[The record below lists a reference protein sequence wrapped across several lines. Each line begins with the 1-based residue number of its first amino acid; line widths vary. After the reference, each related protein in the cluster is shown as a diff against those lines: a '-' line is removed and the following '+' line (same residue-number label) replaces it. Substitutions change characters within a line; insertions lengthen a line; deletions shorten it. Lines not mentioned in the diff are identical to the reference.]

1 MISRRCI
8 GVLLRSGRALGAKA
22 TSEVPI
28 NLPFQVPTDDEGK
41 YAFSSMSTEDLT
53 SIRQQA
59 RETAASF
66 ADMELA
72 DVTDEHVGVM
82 RELTKIVQG
91 VDKERD
97 RRSGAAGAFAA
108 LTDSLGDDE
117 DPTDDA
123 TEAVDEAPA
132 AAKQAAEP
140 ASTTAA
146 AKPAAPSVAAVAART
161 TPAVPAETAAER
173 GRAVILAGANNA
185 DFQVGEELDWEKV
198 GKAVEKR
205 FLQYSAF
212 GGAGGSRRD
221 PIAQFK
227 LEYPQELTASGG
239 LQEDAT
245 AVIDRAADEKRLP
258 GGSLLASI
266 NIRRKQLEA
275 QGAPNSLTAAGSGW
289 CAPSEVI
296 YDLCELESSDGMLD
310 IPEINVSR
318 GGIKYTTGP
327 DFSSIYSGAGYF
339 HYTEAQIISGV
350 TKPTMAVPCPSFT
363 DTRLEADGLAI
374 QADLLQLRG
383 YPELIA
389 RFVRG
394 AMVAHAHKINQFM
407 INALVTGSTAL
418 QLPSNTASH
427 TPGFGTTWY
436 TDHSVVST
444 LLSAID
450 MAIVDYKYRQRMAMN
465 STLEVVLPYWVQS
478 WIRTDILRR
487 QFIDSDSATDQ
498 FGVTMQKINDWL
510 AARGARVQWVYDWQ
524 DAFYWAAY
532 PSGAPSA
539 WQQFGQSPTSTDFV
553 QDWPH
558 SLSFLLYAAGTWVRG
573 NADIITL
580 DTVYDS
586 TLLAQNKT
594 TQLFT
599 EQGILAAKTCF
610 DSRVYTVGTGLAG
623 GLIPDGAASYA
634 LNAQAA
640 ATSSTVQTFPTNP

>member
-1 MISRRCI
+1 M
-8 GVLLRSGRALGAKA
+8 
-22 TSEVPI
+22 P
-28 NLPFQVPTDDEGK
+28 NLPFQVPTDAEGN
-41 YAFSSMSTEDLT
+41 YTFSSMSSEDLT

-59 RETAASF
+59 RETAATF
-66 ADMELA
+66 AEMDVSEVSA
-72 DVTDEHVGVM
+72 DDIETM
-82 RELTKIVQG
+82 KELTKLVTG
-91 VDKERD
+91 VDAERS
-97 RRSGAAGAFAA
+97 RRSGAAGSFAA
-108 LTDSLGDDE
+108 LTDALGDEDE
-117 DPTDDA
+117 TGEPETPA
-123 TEAVDEAPA
+123 TEPETPA
-132 AAKQAAEP
+132 TAEP
-140 ASTTAA
+140 VTATAA
-146 AKPAAPSVAAVAART
+146 AVPTQPAPGVAAVASKT
-161 TPAVPAETAAER
+161 TPAQPSQIPQQPP
-173 GRAVILAGANNA
+173 AVILAGANTPDYA
-185 DFQVGEELDWEKV
+185 TGTELDWLSV
-198 GKAVEKR
+198 GKIVEKR
-205 FLQYSAF
+205 FQQYNAG
-212 GGAGGSRRD
+212 GGAGSARRD

-239 LQEDAT
+239 LNDDAT
-245 AVIDRAADEKRLP
+245 AVIEYAGSEKRLP
-258 GGSLLASI
+258 GGSLLASLEI
-266 NIRRKQLEA
+266 KRKA
-275 QGAPNSLTAAGSGW
+275 AGGNSLTAAGTGW

-296 YDLCELESSDGMLD
+296 YDLCELESSDGLLD

-339 HYTEAQIISGV
+339 HYTEANIIAGV
-350 TKPTMAVPCPSFT
+350 TKPTMPVPCPTFT

-394 AMVAHAHKINQFM
+394 AMVAHTHKINQFM

-418 QLPSNTASH
+418 ALPSNVTAH
-427 TPGFGTTWY
+427 TPGAGSTWY

-450 MAIVDYKYRQRMAMN
+450 LAITDYKYRQRMQQS
-465 STLEVVLPYWVQS
+465 STLEVVLPYWLQS
-478 WIRTDILRR
+478 LIRADITRKG
-487 QFIDSDSATDQ
+487 FYDADGGADQ
-498 FGVTMQKINDWL
+498 FAITMAKITEWL
-510 AARGARVQWVYDWQ
+510 TIRGARAQWVYDWQ

-539 WQQFGQSPTSTDFV
+539 WQQMGNTTATTDFV

-558 SLSFLLYAAGTWVRG
+558 SVQFLVYAAGTWVRG

-610 DSRVYTVGTGLAG
+610 DSRVYTIGGIGG
-623 GLIPDGAASYA
+623 GLIPDGAAAYA
-634 LNAQAA
+634 LNAQAVI
-640 ATSSTVQTFPTNP
+640 ATQGVFPSNP

>member
-1 MISRRCI
+1 M
-8 GVLLRSGRALGAKA
+8 
-22 TSEVPI
+22 P
-28 NLPFQVPTDDEGK
+28 NLPFQVPTDDTGA
-41 YAFSSMSTEDLT
+41 YAFAGMSAEDLT
-53 SIRQQA
+53 SIRTQA
-59 RETAASF
+59 REAASRY
-66 ADMELA
+66 ADM
-72 DVTDEHVGVM
+72 DVSDVSPDDIATM
-82 RELTKIVQG
+82 RELTTIVKG
-91 VDKERD
+91 VDAERS

-108 LTDSLGDDE
+108 LTDSLGE
-117 DPTDDA
+117 EEGEP
-123 TEAVDEAPA
+123 EEPPAVTPAAPA
-132 AAKQAAEP
+132 ATEP
-140 ASTTAA
+140 APATTAA
-146 AKPAAPSVAAVAART
+146 AASTAATVPGVAAVATQTTPAAPSQVPQQ
-161 TPAVPAETAAER
+161 TP
-173 GRAVILAGANNA
+173 AVILAGANNS
-185 DFQVGEELDWEKV
+185 DFQVGEELTWDKV
-198 GKAVEKR
+198 GAAVEKR

-227 LEYPQELTASGG
+227 LEYPKELTASGG
-239 LQEDAT
+239 LAEDAT
-245 AVIDRAADEKRLP
+245 AVIDYAASEKRLP
-258 GGSLLASI
+258 GGSLLASLDI
-266 NIRRKQLEA
+266 KRKA
-275 QGAPNSLTAAGSGW
+275 AANSSAPNSLTAAGSGW

-296 YDLCELESSDGMLD
+296 YDLCELESSDGLLD

-327 DFSSIYSGAGYF
+327 DFSAIYSGAGFF
-339 HYTEAQIISGV
+339 HYTEAQIITGV
-350 TKPTMAVPCPSFT
+350 TKPTMSVPCPSFT

-394 AMVAHAHKINQFM
+394 AMVAHTHKINQFM

-418 QLPSNTASH
+418 ALPSNVTSH
-427 TPGFGTTWY
+427 TPGLGTTWY

-444 LLSAID
+444 LLGALD
-450 MAIVDYKYRQRMAMN
+450 MAITDYKYRQRMQLA

-478 WIRTDILRR
+478 WIRADITRR
-487 QFIDSDSATDQ
+487 QFLDSDSNVDQ
-498 FGVTMQKINDWL
+498 FAITMAKMNDWL

-532 PSGAPSA
+532 PTGAPSV
-539 WQQFGQSPTSTDFV
+539 WQRFGADPTTQDFV

-558 SLSFLLYAAGTWVRG
+558 TLQVLVYAAGTWVRG

-610 DSRVYTVGTGLAG
+610 DSRVYTVGNVVG

-640 ATSSTVQTFPTNP
+640 ATSTTSGTFPTNP

>member
-1 MISRRCI
+1 
-8 GVLLRSGRALGAKA
+8 V
-22 TSEVPI
+22 TV
-28 NLPFQVPTDDEGK
+28 NLPFTVPTADDGS
-41 YAFSSMSTEDLT
+41 YAFAGMSTEDLT
-53 SIRQQA
+53 SIRSQA
-59 RETAASF
+59 RSAQGQYAEM
-66 ADMELA
+66 DVP
-72 DVTDEHVGVM
+72 DVTADDVATM
-82 RELTKIVQG
+82 RELTTIVKG
-91 VDKERD
+91 VDAERI

-108 LTDSLGDDE
+108 LSEALGEEDAPDDAG
-117 DPTDDA
+117 TDDTGA
-123 TEAVDEAPA
+123 EGVAVPETPA
-132 AAKQAAEP
+132 V
-140 ASTTAA
+140 TTAA
-146 AKPAAPSVAAVAART
+146 AAKPSAPSVAAVASRT
-161 TPAVPAETAAER
+161 TPAVPAESVSRTP
-173 GRAVILAGANNA
+173 AVILAGANSSDYPA
-185 DFQVGEELDWEKV
+185 GSELDWEKV
-198 GKAVEKR
+198 GKAVEKS

-227 LEYPQELTASGG
+227 LDYPKELTASGG
-239 LQEDAT
+239 LADDAT
-245 AVIDRAADEKRLP
+245 KVIDYASSEKRLP

-266 NIRRKQLEA
+266 DIARRA
-275 QGAPNSLTAAGSGW
+275 QANDAPNSLTAAGAGW
-289 CAPSEVI
+289 CAPSEVL
-296 YDLCELESSDGMLD
+296 YDLCELESSDGLLD

-327 DFSSIYSGAGYF
+327 DFSSIYSGSGFF
-339 HYTEAQIISGV
+339 HYNEASVISGV
-350 TKPTMAVPCPSFT
+350 TKPTMSVPCPSFT

-394 AMVAHAHKINQFM
+394 AMIAHTHKINQFM

-418 QLPSNTASH
+418 NLPSGVASH

-444 LLSAID
+444 LLGALE
-450 MAIVDYKYRQRMAMN
+450 MAIVDYKYRQRMQLA
-465 STLEVVLPYWVQS
+465 STLEVVLPFWVQS
-478 WIRTDILRR
+478 WIRADVTRR
-487 QFIDSDSATDQ
+487 AFYDGDNGKDQ
-498 FGVTMQKINDWL
+498 FAITMANIQEWL
-510 AARGARVQWVYDWQ
+510 AVRGARVQYVYDWQ

-532 PSGAPSA
+532 PTGAPSQ
-539 WQQFGQSPTSTDFV
+539 WQQFGTDPTSNNFV

-558 SLSFLLYAAGTWVRG
+558 TLQMLVYAAGTWVRG

-610 DSRVYTVGTGLAG
+610 DSRVYTIGAAALGG
-623 GLIPDGAASYA
+623 GLIPDGAANYA
-634 LNAQAA
+634 PNTQAA
-640 ATSSTVQTFPTNP
+640 GTLATAVTFPTNP

>member
-1 MISRRCI
+1 M
-8 GVLLRSGRALGAKA
+8 
-22 TSEVPI
+22 P
-28 NLPFQVPTDDEGK
+28 NLPFQVPTGDDGA

-53 SIRQQA
+53 SIRSQA
-59 RETAASF
+59 REAAARYAEMDVSDVS
-66 ADMELA
+66 ADDIE
-72 DVTDEHVGVM
+72 TM
-82 RELTKIVQG
+82 RELTTIVKG
-91 VDKERD
+91 VDSERS

-108 LTDSLGDDE
+108 LSDSLGDE
-117 DPTDDA
+117 DDTDAANTDGAGAEGAGA
-123 TEAVDEAPA
+123 TETPVVT
-132 AAKQAAEP
+132 
-140 ASTTAA
+140 TTAA
-146 AKPAAPSVAAVAART
+146 AAKPTVPGVAAVASQTAPAVPVEQVAQR
-161 TPAVPAETAAER
+161 TPAV
-173 GRAVILAGANNA
+173 IIAGANNGEYA
-185 DFQVGEELDWEKV
+185 MGEELDWLKIGKV
-198 GKAVEKR
+198 VEKR
-205 FLQYSAF
+205 FLQYSAGG
-212 GGAGGSRRD
+212 GGAGAMRHSV
-221 PIAQFK
+221 AQFK
-227 LEYPQELTASGG
+227 VDYPKELTASGG
-239 LQEDAT
+239 LMEDAT
-245 AVIDRAADEKRLP
+245 AVIDYAASEKRLP

-266 NIRRKQLEA
+266 DIARKA
-275 QGAPNSLTAAGSGW
+275 KASGGAPNSLTAAGAGW

-296 YDLCELESSDGMLD
+296 YDLCELESSDGLLD

-327 DFSSIYSGAGYF
+327 DFSSIYSGAGFF
-339 HYTEAQIISGV
+339 HYTEAQIVSGV
-350 TKPTMAVPCPSFT
+350 TKPTMPVPCPSFT

-394 AMVAHAHKINQFM
+394 AMVAHTHKINQFM

-418 QLPSNTASH
+418 NLPSNVTSH
-427 TPGFGTTWY
+427 TPGLGTTWY

-444 LLSAID
+444 LLGALE
-450 MAIVDYKYRQRMAMN
+450 MAIVDYKYRQRMQLA

-478 WIRTDILRR
+478 WIRADVTRR
-487 QFIDSDSATDQ
+487 SFLDGDNGVDQ
-498 FGVTMQKINDWL
+498 FAVTMANIQNWL
-510 AARGARVQWVYDWQ
+510 AVRGARVQWVYDWQ

-532 PSGAPSA
+532 PSGAPSQ
-539 WQQFGQSPTSTDFV
+539 WQQFGTDPTSNNFV

-558 SLSFLLYAAGTWVRG
+558 TLQVLVYAAGTWVRG

-610 DSRVYTVGTGLAG
+610 DSRVYTIGNVVG
-623 GLIPDGAASYA
+623 GLIPDGAASFA

-640 ATSSTVQTFPTNP
+640 ATSTTSGTFPTNP

>member
-1 MISRRCI
+1 
-8 GVLLRSGRALGAKA
+8 
-22 TSEVPI
+22 VP
-28 NLPFQVPTDDEGK
+28 NLPFQVPTADDGS
-41 YAFSSMSTEDLT
+41 YVFAGMSTEDLT
-53 SIRQQA
+53 SIRSQA
-59 RETAASF
+59 RDAAATYAEMDVSDVSGDDIET
-66 ADMELA
+66 
-72 DVTDEHVGVM
+72 M

-91 VDKERD
+91 VDAEKT
-97 RRSGAAGAFAA
+97 RRTGAAGSFAA
-108 LTDSLGDDE
+108 LTDALGDEDE
-117 DPTDDA
+117 TDTNA
-123 TEAVDEAPA
+123 STEGAGTEGTGTPETPA
-132 AAKQAAEP
+132 AT
-140 ASTTAA
+140 TTAA
-146 AKPAAPSVAAVAART
+146 AATTAAPGVAAVASRT
-161 TPAVPAETAAER
+161 TPAVPAETVAQRAP
-173 GRAVILAGANNA
+173 AVILAGANSSDYPA
-185 DFQVGEELDWEKV
+185 GSEMDWTKV
-198 GKAVEKR
+198 GKAVEKA
-205 FLQYSAF
+205 FLQYSAM
-212 GGAGGSRRD
+212 GGAGGARRD

-227 LEYPQELTASGG
+227 LDYPKELTASGG
-239 LQEDAT
+239 LADDAT
-245 AVIDRAADEKRLP
+245 TVIDYAASEKRLP

-266 NIRRKQLEA
+266 ELARKA
-275 QGAPNSLTAAGSGW
+275 SPNSLTAAGAGW

-296 YDLCELESSDGMLD
+296 YDLCELESSDGLLD

-339 HYTEAQIISGV
+339 HYTEAQVISGV
-350 TKPTMAVPCPSFT
+350 TKPTMSVPCPSFT

-394 AMVAHAHKINQFM
+394 AMIAHTHKINQFM
-407 INALVTGSTAL
+407 LNALVTGSTAL
-418 QLPSNTASH
+418 ALPSNVTSH
-427 TPGFGTTWY
+427 TPGAGTTWA

-450 MAIVDYKYRQRMAMN
+450 MAIQDYKYRQRMALG

-478 WIRTDILRR
+478 WIRADVSRR
-487 QFIDSDSATDQ
+487 QFLDGDTSGDQ
-498 FGVTMQKINDWL
+498 FAVTMAKMADWMSV
-510 AARGARVQWVYDWQ
+510 RGARVQWVYDWQ

-532 PSGAPSA
+532 PSGAPSV
-539 WQQFGQSPTSTDFV
+539 WQQFGASPTSTDFV

-558 SLSFLLYAAGTWVRG
+558 TMQFLLYAAGTWVRG

-610 DSRVYTVGTGLAG
+610 DSRVYTIGNIGG
-623 GLIPDGAASYA
+623 GLIPTGAASYA
-634 LNAQAA
+634 LNAQAVI
-640 ATSSTVQTFPTNP
+640 ATQGVFPTNP

>member
-1 MISRRCI
+1 M
-8 GVLLRSGRALGAKA
+8 
-22 TSEVPI
+22 P
-28 NLPFQVPTDDEGK
+28 NLPFQVPTAEDGS
-41 YAFSSMSTEDLT
+41 YAFSGMSTEDLT
-53 SIRQQA
+53 SIRSQA
-59 RETAASF
+59 RDAATRY
-66 ADMELA
+66 ADMDVA
-72 DVTDEHVGVM
+72 DVQPDDIATM
-82 RELTKIVQG
+82 RELTTIVKG
-91 VDKERD
+91 VDAERS

-108 LTDSLGDDE
+108 LTDSLGDD
-117 DPTDDA
+117 DDSDGDA
-123 TEAVDEAPA
+123 DTGPGA
-132 AAKQAAEP
+132 AGESVP
-140 ASTTAA
+140 VEETPPVTTAA
-146 AKPAAPSVAAVAART
+146 AAKPTAPSVADVAAKT
-161 TPAVPAETAAER
+161 TPAVPSQVPQQTP
-173 GRAVILAGANNA
+173 AVILAGANNS
-185 DFQVGEELDWEKV
+185 DFQVGEELSWDKV
-198 GKAVEKR
+198 GMAVEKR

-227 LEYPQELTASGG
+227 LEYPKELTASGG
-239 LQEDAT
+239 LAEDAT
-245 AVIDRAADEKRLP
+245 KVIDYAASEKRLP

-266 NIRRKQLEA
+266 DIARRAKSST
-275 QGAPNSLTAAGSGW
+275 APNSLTAAGAGW

-296 YDLCELESSDGMLD
+296 YDLCELESSDGLLD

-318 GGIKYTTGP
+318 GGIKFTTGP
-327 DFSSIYSGAGYF
+327 DFSSIYSGAGFF
-339 HYTEAQIISGV
+339 HYTEAEIISGV
-350 TKPTMAVPCPSFT
+350 TKPTMPVPCPSFT
-363 DTRLEADGLAI
+363 DVRLQADGLSI

-394 AMVAHAHKINQFM
+394 AMVAHTHKINQFM

-418 QLPSNTASH
+418 NLPSNVTSH
-427 TPGFGTTWY
+427 TPGLGTTWY

-444 LLSAID
+444 LLGALE
-450 MAIVDYKYRQRMAMN
+450 MAIVDYKYRQRMQLS

-478 WIRTDILRR
+478 WIRADVTRR
-487 QFIDSDSATDQ
+487 SFYDGDNGVDQ
-498 FGVTMQKINDWL
+498 FAVTMANIQNWL
-510 AARGARVQWVYDWQ
+510 AVRGARVQWVYDWQ

-532 PSGAPSA
+532 PTGAPSA
-539 WQQFGQSPTSTDFV
+539 WQQFGASPTSTDFV

-558 SLSFLLYAAGTWVRG
+558 TLQVLVYAAGTWVRG

-610 DSRVYTVGTGLAG
+610 DSRVYTVGNVVG

-640 ATSSTVQTFPTNP
+640 ATSTTSGTFPTNP

>member
-1 MISRRCI
+1 M
-8 GVLLRSGRALGAKA
+8 
-22 TSEVPI
+22 P
-28 NLPFQVPTDDEGK
+28 NLPFQVPTSDDGS
-41 YAFSSMSTEDLT
+41 YAFAGMSTEDLT
-53 SIRQQA
+53 SIRSKA
-59 RETAASF
+59 RDAAATYAEMDVSDVSGDDIET
-66 ADMELA
+66 
-72 DVTDEHVGVM
+72 M

-91 VDKERD
+91 VDLERT

-108 LTDSLGDDE
+108 LTDSLGEDDA
-117 DPTDDA
+117 TDDA
-123 TEAVDEAPA
+123 DTTDAGAEGATVPETPPA
-132 AAKQAAEP
+132 T
-140 ASTTAA
+140 TTAA
-146 AKPAAPSVAAVAART
+146 AAKPTVPGVAAVAAKT
-161 TPAVPAETAAER
+161 TPAVPADTVPQR
-173 GRAVILAGANNA
+173 TPAVILAGANSSDYPA
-185 DFQVGEELDWEKV
+185 GSEMDWTKV
-198 GKAVEKR
+198 GKAVEKA
-205 FLQYSAF
+205 FLQYSAMGGG
-212 GGAGGSRRD
+212 GGARRD

-227 LEYPQELTASGG
+227 LDYPQELTASGG
-239 LQEDAT
+239 LADDAT
-245 AVIDRAADEKRLP
+245 AVIDYASSEKRLP
-258 GGSLLASI
+258 GGSLLASLDI
-266 NIRRKQLEA
+266 KRKQA
-275 QGAPNSLTAAGSGW
+275 ASSGAPNSLTAAGAGW

-296 YDLCELESSDGMLD
+296 YDLCELESSDGLLD

-394 AMVAHAHKINQFM
+394 AMVAHTHKINQFM

-418 QLPSNTASH
+418 NLPSSVVSH
-427 TPGFGTTWY
+427 TPGLGTTWY

-444 LLSAID
+444 LLGAMD
-450 MAIVDYKYRQRMAMN
+450 MAIVDYKYRQRMQLA

-478 WIRTDILRR
+478 WIRADVTRR
-487 QFIDSDSATDQ
+487 SFLDGDTSGDQ
-498 FGVTMQKINDWL
+498 FAVTMSKMAEWL
-510 AARGARVQWVYDWQ
+510 AVRGARVQWVYDWQ

-539 WQQFGQSPTSTDFV
+539 WQQFGASPTSTDFV

-558 SLSFLLYAAGTWVRG
+558 TLQFLVYAAGTWVRG

-610 DSRVYTVGTGLAG
+610 DSRVYTVGAIPG

-634 LNAQAA
+634 LNAQTA
-640 ATSSTVQTFPTNP
+640 ATSTTVGAFPTNP

>member
-1 MISRRCI
+1 M
-8 GVLLRSGRALGAKA
+8 
-22 TSEVPI
+22 P
-28 NLPFQVPTDDEGK
+28 NLPFQVPTSDDGS
-41 YAFSSMSTEDLT
+41 YAFAGMTTEDLT
-53 SIRQQA
+53 SIRSKA
-59 RETAASF
+59 RDAAATYAEMDVSDVS
-66 ADMELA
+66 AD
-72 DVTDEHVGVM
+72 DIDTM

-91 VDKERD
+91 VDQERT

-108 LTDSLGDDE
+108 LSDSLGEE
-117 DPTDDA
+117 DATDDA
-123 TEAVDEAPA
+123 GTTDAG
-132 AAKQAAEP
+132 AEGATVP
-140 ASTTAA
+140 ETPPVTTTAA
-146 AKPAAPSVAAVAART
+146 AAKPTAPGVAAVAAKT
-161 TPAVPAETAAER
+161 TPAVPAESVQRTP
-173 GRAVILAGANNA
+173 AVILAGANSSDYPA
-185 DFQVGEELDWEKV
+185 GSEMDWTKV
-198 GKAVEKR
+198 GKAVEKA
-205 FLQYSAF
+205 FLQYSAMGGG
-212 GGAGGSRRD
+212 GGARRD

-227 LEYPQELTASGG
+227 LDYPAELTASGG
-239 LQEDAT
+239 LADDAT
-245 AVIDRAADEKRLP
+245 AVIDYASSEKRLP

-266 NIRRKQLEA
+266 EITRKA
-275 QGAPNSLTAAGSGW
+275 AASKGAPNSLTAAGAGW

-296 YDLCELESSDGMLD
+296 YDLCELESSDGLLD

-318 GGIKYTTGP
+318 GGIKFTTGP

-350 TKPTMAVPCPSFT
+350 TKPTMPVPCPSFT
-363 DTRLEADGLAI
+363 DVRLEADGLAI

-394 AMVAHAHKINQFM
+394 AMVAHTHKINQFM

-418 QLPSNTASH
+418 NLPSSVVSH
-427 TPGFGTTWY
+427 TPGLGTTWY

-444 LLSAID
+444 LLGAMD
-450 MAIVDYKYRQRMAMN
+450 MAIVDYKYRQRMQLS

-478 WIRTDILRR
+478 WIRADVTRR
-487 QFIDSDSATDQ
+487 SFLDGDTSGDQ
-498 FGVTMQKINDWL
+498 FAVTMAKMAEWL
-510 AARGARVQWVYDWQ
+510 AVRGARVQWVYDWQ

-539 WQQFGQSPTSTDFV
+539 WQQFGASPTSTDFV

-558 SLSFLLYAAGTWVRG
+558 TLQFLVYAAGTWVRG

-610 DSRVYTVGTGLAG
+610 DSRVYTVGAIPG

-640 ATSSTVQTFPTNP
+640 ATSTTVGAFPTNP

>member
-1 MISRRCI
+1 
-8 GVLLRSGRALGAKA
+8 V
-22 TSEVPI
+22 TV
-28 NLPFQVPTDDEGK
+28 NLPFTVPTADDGS
-41 YAFSSMSTEDLT
+41 YAFAGMSTEDLT
-53 SIRQQA
+53 SIRSQA
-59 RETAASF
+59 RDAAATYAEMDVSDVSGDDIET
-66 ADMELA
+66 
-72 DVTDEHVGVM
+72 M

-91 VDKERD
+91 VDKERG
-97 RRSGAAGAFAA
+97 RRSGAAGSFAA
-108 LTDSLGDDE
+108 LSDALGEDD
-117 DPTDDA
+117 DTDDDTDTSGA
-123 TEAVDEAPA
+123 G
-132 AAKQAAEP
+132 AEGTGTP
-140 ASTTAA
+140 ETPVVTTTAA
-146 AKPAAPSVAAVAART
+146 AAKPTAPSVAAVASRT
-161 TPAVPAETAAER
+161 TPAVPADQVSNRTP
-173 GRAVILAGANNA
+173 AVILAGANNS
-185 DFQVGEELDWEKV
+185 DFQVGEELSWDRV
-198 GKAVEKR
+198 GAAVEKR

-227 LEYPQELTASGG
+227 LEYPAELTASGG
-239 LQEDAT
+239 LAEDAT
-245 AVIDRAADEKRLP
+245 RVIDYAASEKRLP
-258 GGSLLASI
+258 GGSLLASLDI
-266 NIRRKQLEA
+266 ARKA
-275 QGAPNSLTAAGSGW
+275 KTNSAPNSLTAAGAGW

-296 YDLCELESSDGMLD
+296 YDLCELESSDGLLD

-327 DFSSIYSGAGYF
+327 DFSSIYSGAGFF

-394 AMVAHAHKINQFM
+394 AMVAHTHKINQFM

-418 QLPSNTASH
+418 ALPSNVTSH
-427 TPGFGTTWY
+427 TPGLGTTWY
-436 TDHSVVST
+436 TDHSVVAT
-444 LLSAID
+444 LLGALE
-450 MAIVDYKYRQRMAMN
+450 MAIVDYKYRQRMQLA
-465 STLEVVLPYWVQS
+465 STLEVVMPYWVQS
-478 WIRTDILRR
+478 WIRADVTRR
-487 QFIDSDSATDQ
+487 SFYDGDNGIDQ
-498 FGVTMQKINDWL
+498 FAVTMQKMQDWL
-510 AARGARVQWVYDWQ
+510 AVRGARVQWVYDWQ

-532 PSGAPSA
+532 PTGAPSA
-539 WQQFGQSPTSTDFV
+539 WQQFGASPTSTDFV

-558 SLSFLLYAAGTWVRG
+558 TLQVLVYAAGTWVRG

-610 DSRVYTVGTGLAG
+610 DSRVYTIGNTVG
-623 GLIPDGAASYA
+623 GLIPDGANSFA

-640 ATSSTVQTFPTNP
+640 ATSTTSGTFPTNP